1 MVNIVLGIVVV
12 LMLAVVVM
20 FVGLGVKSRS
30 GTAPG
35 LVAGRLAPCPTSPNC
50 VCSEDKQDSAHYIE
64 PLSWNGHEP
73 SMPLIKTVI
82 EKAGGRVQ
90 RESNDYLAATFSSTL
105 FGFVDDVELRVDPQQ
120 KVIQLRSASRVGHG
134 DLGANRKRV
143 VQLKQLLSEKL
154 NATPH

>member
-1 MVNIVLGIVVV
+1 MVNIVLVFVVILV
-12 LMLAVVVM
+12 LAIVVM
-20 FVGLGVKSRS
+20 FIGLGVKSRS

-35 LVAGRLAPCPTSPNC
+35 LVAGRLAPCPASPNC
-50 VCSEDKQDSAHYIE
+50 VCSENKQDSAHYID
-64 PLSWNGHEP
+64 PLDWNGHEP